1 MECKLCGHPSTH
13 KHGKAPNGSQ
23 RYFCPHCQ
31 QTFNERFDTMYYHRH
46 VSEEQIRQVLQAHSE
61 GSSLRGIS
69 RTSGLAYNTVVSLI
83 RAASQKAQL
92 VHNVQVQAVQT
103 EEVSADTSTSSV
115 QVNCGHLW
123 KKTKVVTELCRS
135 AMSPRRIRGG
145 GLLDWGEFG
154 EFQWIDFSCKSWQTY
169 R

>member
-1 MECKLCGHPSTH
+1 MECKLCGYLSTH

-23 RYFCPHCQ
+23 RYFSPHCQ

-83 RAASQKAQL
+83 RAASQQAQL
-92 VHNVQVQAVQT
+92 VHNAQMQAVQT
-103 EEVSADTSTSSV
+103 EEVSADE
-115 QVNCGHLW
+115 LW
-123 KKTKVVTELCRS
+123 SFVEKN
-135 AMSPRRIRGG
+135 
-145 GLLDWGEFG
+145 
-154 EFQWIDFSCKSWQTY
+154 KSNVSQEN
-169 R
+169 